1 MDFRKFPGISIG
13 KNTCPNLGL
22 GVLCFHAPVAQWIEQ
37 WPPEPRAVVRFHSG
51 AVLLSFFISAVRQ
64 LFPVKT
70 ANFIWVLSFF
80 VFLLKISVSVSLF
93 ICFSICIHSFILSF
107 SQLISFS
114 IIFFHYQEVSYESF
128 AVHEL

>member
-1 MDFRKFPGISIG
+1 MGFK
-13 KNTCPNLGL
+13 
-22 GVLCFHAPVAQWIEQ
+22 
-37 WPPEPRAVVRFHSG
+37 
-51 AVLLSFFISAVRQ
+51 
-64 LFPVKT
+64 
-70 ANFIWVLSFF
+70 FF